1 MKCLVCMMPTQSL
14 WRKKPVCVECRK
26 LGQQLMSEQPHMTMR
41 NALIT
46 TSEWIRAAL
55 KKQYESQITT
65 VTEVKEK

>member
-1 MKCLVCMMPTQSL
+1 M
-14 WRKKPVCVECRK
+14 CVECRK

-41 NALIT
+41 DALIT

-65 VTEVKEK
+65 VTEVKEE